1 MYKSVLQY
9 RSAADTAEGDLD
21 ALFTRIGRGDPVQL
35 NMQSGTVFV
44 ITGKQRR

>member
-9 RSAADTAEGDLD
+9 RSAADTAEGELE
-21 ALFTRIGRGDPVQL
+21 AIFTRIGRGDPVQP
-35 NMQSGTVFV
+35 NIQSGAVFV